1 MCAKDDINNHEK
13 LSSGKPRIS
22 IGMPVFNGEKYI
34 EAALDSILSQTYQDF
49 ELIIS
54 DNASTDRTQQICLE
68 YKSKDD
74 RIRYYRNE
82 MNLGAPRNYNL
93 VVELSFGD
101 YFKWAACDDVI
112 APDFLQ
118 KCVEVLEKHPSV
130 VLCHSKIGV
139 IDEHDCLVGNCDD
152 RTMTRIGSKKAHER
166 FGDLISIRNPC
177 FALFGVVRA
186 SEFRKTPLH
195 GSYIGADRNLL
206 AEIGLLGRIY
216 EIPEHLFFRRDHPE
230 AYTRRFCEHNK
241 YNYREKSAWWSK
253 DYYTDFPNWKNCYEF
268 FRSVRRVRLSLLER
282 MLCFDQI
289 FRWFIKEGFLFME
302 NDIEIFL
309 LWRSRLGRK
318 LIPTIKLNLKR
329 TVVPI
334 IKKLRK

>member
-1 MCAKDDINNHEK
+1 MCANNDTNSHK
-13 LSSGKPRIS
+13 LSNSKPCIS
-22 IGMPVFNGEKYI
+22 IGMPVFNGERYI
-34 EAALDSILSQTYQDF
+34 ELALDSILSQTFPDF

-54 DNASTDRTQQICLE
+54 DNASTDRTQQICQE

-82 MNLGAPRNYNL
+82 KNLGAPRNYNR
-93 VVELSFGD
+93 VFELSLGE
-101 YFKWAACDDVI
+101 YFKWAAYDDVI
-112 APDFLQ
+112 APDFLK
-118 KCVEVLEKHPSV
+118 KCVEVLEKHPSY

-139 IDEHDCLVGNCDD
+139 IDEHGSLVGNCDH
-152 RTMTRIGSKKAHER
+152 RTMTKIGSKKAHER

-177 FALFGVVRA
+177 FALFGVIRA

-230 AYTRRFCEHNK
+230 AYTRRFCEDNK

-253 DYYTDFPNWKNCYEF
+253 DYYTDFPNWKDCYEF
-268 FRSVRRVRLSLLER
+268 FRSVKRVRLGWLER
-282 MLCFDQI
+282 ILCYDQI
-289 FRWFIKEGFLFME
+289 FRWFINEGFIFME
-302 NDIEIFL
+302 NDIENLL
-309 LWRSRLGRK
+309 LWRSRLCRK
-318 LIPTIKLNLKR
+318 LIPTTKLNLER
-329 TVVPI
+329 TVIPVI
-334 IKKLRK
+334 RKLRK